1 MNDRSTHSTREAFIA
16 ALSELMEAGHSI
28 VVVFADTTKIFKAP
42 DAFLARFRDRIF
54 DVGIAEQNAVGI
66 AAGLAA
72 CGLKVFVASYAGFI
86 TMRACEQVRTCVAY
100 PGLDVKFVGANGGLM
115 GGERE
120 GVTHQFIEDVSILRT
135 IPGVTVVVPADAH
148 QVYLATKTLAE
159 IQGPAYMRVGSGR
172 DLMVYDS
179 SVSFELGKIRV
190 VRDDGDDV
198 GLFANGYLIRRC
210 LEAADRL
217 HALGIGARVV
227 EVHTLRPLDA
237 SGIRTV
243 LGTTR
248 AAVAVED
255 HSIIGGLG
263 SAIAEVIAEHGA
275 GRLARVGVRDV
286 FPESG
291 EALALLD
298 RYGMAISDIVAAAQC
313 VLREPGS
320 AKYEIC
326 GKGF

>member
-1 MNDRSTHSTREAFIA
+1 MSKRPCQNMRAACIA
-16 ALSELMEAGHSI
+16 ALAGLMESDPAI
-28 VVVFADTTKIFKAP
+28 AVVFADTTKICSAP
-42 DAFLARFRDRIF
+42 DTFLGKFRDRIF
-54 DVGIAEQNAVGI
+54 DVGIAEQNAVGV

-72 CGLKVFVASYAGFI
+72 CGLKVFVASYAGFL

-120 GVTHQFIEDVSILRT
+120 GVTHQFIEDLAIVRA
-135 IPGVTVVVPADAH
+135 IPGVTVVIPADAH
-148 QVYLATKTLAE
+148 QAGLATQALAG
-159 IQGPAYMRVGSGR
+159 IRGPAYLRVGSGR
-172 DLMVYDS
+172 DPVVYDPP
-179 SVSFELGKIRV
+179 VAFELGKIRT
-190 VRDDGDDV
+190 VRDGGADV
-198 GLFANGYLIRRC
+198 ALFANGFLIRRC

-217 HALGIGARVV
+217 HALGIGARVI

-237 SGIRTV
+237 PGILAV
-243 LGTTR
+243 LDATR

-263 SAIAEVIAEHGA
+263 SALAEVIAEHGA
-275 GRLARVGVRDV
+275 GRLVRVGVRDV

-298 RYGMAISDIVAAAQC
+298 RYGMSTSDIVAAAQRA
-313 VLREPGS
+313 LNASDALPPR
-320 AKYEIC
+320 
-326 GKGF
+326 